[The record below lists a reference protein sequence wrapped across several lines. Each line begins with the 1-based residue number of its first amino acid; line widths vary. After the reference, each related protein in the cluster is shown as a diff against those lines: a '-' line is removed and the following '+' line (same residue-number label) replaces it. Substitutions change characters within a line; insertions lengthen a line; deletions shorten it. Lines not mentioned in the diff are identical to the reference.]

1 MFECILLDS
10 IMKLNGE
17 RTVYNILH
25 LLTAKKSTQTIQDS
39 NLFGLTNYFGIY
51 KSLTRQAF
59 NQEIDRLEYHKLIT
73 VNPDQQT
80 VHVSDRGKVYYQKL
94 MEEQDDYLQLNGGE
108 LHETAE
114 QFSKHLLLFIQTLT
128 HIHRGNTRFI
138 PIIEDVES
146 QQFVKKV
153 WNNQHQLGT
162 DTILKYLYQDLTMI
176 LENFPDSHAAAF
188 VDSLTSLKK
197 VGLSRYQI
205 AKKYYITT
213 HDVYLSFMNII
224 HAICKAIKT
233 DHHFTFLPQL
243 YPDHKMN
250 KLLSDSTNQ
259 TFYYLKQ
266 GLSIDEIANVRN
278 LKENTIKDHIVE
290 IAYIYQELNWSAY
303 ITEQEYLLISSI
315 LKKLESKRL
324 KDIKSQLP
332 DSISYFQ
339 IKLVIALGGTKNVE
353 ENHYA

>member
-10 IMKLNGE
+10 ILKLNGE
-17 RTVYNILH
+17 RTVYNIYH

-51 KSLTRQAF
+51 NSLTRQAF
-59 NQEIDRLEYHKLIT
+59 NQEIQRLEYHQLIT

-80 VHVSDRGKVYYQKL
+80 VHISERGKMYYKKL
-94 MEEQDDYLQLNGGE
+94 REEQADYFHLNGE
-108 LHETAE
+108 KFHQKADR
-114 QFSKHLLLFIQTLT
+114 FSKNLLLFIQTLT
-128 HIHRGNTRFI
+128 HIHRKNPRFI

-153 WNNQHQLGT
+153 WNKQHELGT
-162 DTILKYLYQDLTMI
+162 ATILKYLYQDLTMI
-176 LENFPDSHAAAF
+176 LENFPDDHAAAF

-224 HAICKAIKT
+224 HAICKAIET
-233 DHHFTFLPQL
+233 EDNFRFLPQL
-243 YPDHKMN
+243 YPVHQTN

-290 IAYIYQELNWSAY
+290 IAYIYQELNWPAY
-303 ITEQEYLLISSI
+303 ITEQDYRLIREI
-315 LKKLESKRL
+315 LKKLESKKL
-324 KDIKSQLP
+324 KDIKSLLP

-339 IKLVIALGGTKNVE
+339 IKLVIALEGRNNVE
-353 ENHYA
+353 ENQYV